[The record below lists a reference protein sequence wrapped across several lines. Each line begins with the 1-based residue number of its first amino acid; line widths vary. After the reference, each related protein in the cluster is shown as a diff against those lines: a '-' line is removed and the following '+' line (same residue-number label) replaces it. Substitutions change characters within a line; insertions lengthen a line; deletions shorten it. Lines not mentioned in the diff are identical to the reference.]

1 MSDLICETKIFN
13 LSTRS
18 SACNILNTN
27 TDYKSKCEFYIP
39 DMIVRDEF
47 IEYIQ
52 FSVNYAVIP
61 VSYYIVNETNNI
73 LVVLQNGATTSYI
86 FPIANYTASLFMT
99 QFLTTMGS
107 GWSISLNSSTS
118 KFTITHNSQS
128 FQLLESSTIDFILG
142 FTDTVASSLVSGVHT
157 TTMKRVCNFLPL
169 PRICL
174 RSDELSSCSMD
185 NIVITIPSNAKLN
198 GQIIYQNS
206 SNSKIL
212 FRESALSRFTLSLT
226 DDDGNYIN
234 FNGISSFFT
243 FQFDIF
249 RKFVPKLPS
258 FNKIVEQQ
266 VGKVKYYYEEEDL
279 VDGSL

>member
-1 MSDLICETKIFN
+1 MTDLICETKIFN

-18 SACNILNTN
+18 SVCNILNDN
-27 TDYKSKCEFYIP
+27 PDYKSKCEFYIP
-39 DMIVRDEF
+39 DMIVRDES

-61 VSYYIVNETNNI
+61 VSYYVVNDTNN
-73 LVVLQNGATTSYI
+73 VLNVYQNGITTKYV
-86 FPIANYTASLFMT
+86 FPSANYTASLFMT

-118 KFTITHNSQS
+118 KFTITHTTLS
-128 FQLLESSTIDFILG
+128 FQLLESSTIDFIIG
-142 FTDTVASSLVSGVHT
+142 FTSTVSSSLVNNFHT
-157 TTMKRVCNFLPL
+157 VVMNRVCNFLPL

-174 RSDELSSCSMD
+174 RSDELSSCSID
-185 NIVITIPSNAKLN
+185 NIIMTIPSNAKLN

-206 SNSKIL
+206 NGTKIL
-212 FRESALSRFTLSLT
+212 FRESSLNRFVLCLT
-226 DDDGNYIN
+226 DDDGQFIN

-249 RKFVPKLPS
+249 RKFVPKLPA

-266 VGKVKYYYEEEDL
+266 VGKVKYFYEEENLINGDL
-279 VDGSL
+279 